1 MKVVSKIKILRITK
15 GLNQQELAESLGVTQ
30 GAVSQWE
37 LGISQPSN
45 KMLPRLAMVLGCSP
59 EEIKPIQLEEKSG

>member
-1 MKVVSKIKILRITK
+1 MVSKIKILRVTK

-45 KMLPRLAMVLGCSP
+45 KMLPRLAKVLECAP
-59 EEIKPIQLEEKSG
+59 EDLMPAQLVEKSG